1 MGPVP
6 LIFFP
11 FGLRCQDGVADGIAA
26 DSVPASH
33 TFTTQEMGG
42 AAFFSKECLWCG
54 VEDLVVRQRD
64 SLTVWEQDLL

>member
-1 MGPVP
+1 M
-6 LIFFP
+6 
-11 FGLRCQDGVADGIAA
+11 ADGIAA

-33 TFTTQEMGG
+33 TFITQEMGG